1 MPGDAGRKQ
10 GFQPRFPQEAI
21 QEVFKSVYCQPPS
34 DCDER
39 ELIVVDCNNPV
50 SRTIIAG
57 IWVAFFQRVPAIIVR
72 TGRG

>member
-1 MPGDAGRKQ
+1 MLRRAW
-10 GFQPRFPQEAI
+10 

-50 SRTIIAG
+50 RISDAIVAG
-57 IWVAFFQRVPAIIVR
+57 IWVA
-72 TGRG
+72 